1 MASRA
6 GNHTELLT
14 LPRGGQ
20 GAGRR
25 APNGG
30 IPAPVVGETVSLMR
44 WCPVCGDEMTPEF
57 GSPCEDPIAWACR
70 ACGFL
75 QLETGGR
82 PRSGEQGAGV
92 RELIPVAAAPAEAP
106 PPPARRAGR
115 GGGGGRRG
123 GGQSAGVR
131 DLTPVAAAPA
141 EAPLP
146 AAVRA
151 AREVLATFGLASP
164 VDVERVASLLGY
176 PVEWGR
182 RPPSERGGIAR
193 QADRDTLLLNR
204 DYPFRSTAEWRWVL
218 AEELAHAVL
227 GHTARAAS
235 DAPGGAPALREP
247 ERRREE
253 RAAKAFAAE
262 LLMPAIEV
270 RAEFGRA
277 QPRLRQAMG
286 QREREDL
293 LQQVIS
299 DLAHTFQ
306 VSRTAMRIR
315 LEDLG
320 LLH

>member
-1 MASRA
+1 
-6 GNHTELLT
+6 
-14 LPRGGQ
+14 
-20 GAGRR
+20 
-25 APNGG
+25 
-30 IPAPVVGETVSLMR
+30 MR
-44 WCPVCGDEMTPEF
+44 WCAVCGDEMIPEF
-57 GSPCEDPIAWACR
+57 GSSCEDPIAWACR

-82 PRSGEQGAGV
+82 PLSGEQLAAV
-92 RELIPVAAAPAEAP
+92 REQAPSPAAPVAA
-106 PPPARRAGR
+106 
-115 GGGGGRRG
+115 
-123 GGQSAGVR
+123 
-131 DLTPVAAAPA
+131 PV
-141 EAPLP
+141 P

-151 AREVLATFGLASP
+151 AREVLSTFSLAPP

-176 PVEWGR
+176 PVEWVH

-193 QADRDTLLLNR
+193 QAGRETLLLNR

-227 GHTARAAS
+227 GHTALAAS
-235 DAPGGAPALREP
+235 DAPGEAPASREP

-262 LLMPAIEV
+262 FLMPAAEV
-270 RAEFGRA
+270 RAEFRRA
-277 QPRLRQAMG
+277 QPRLRPAMG
-286 QREREDL
+286 QREREEL
-293 LQQVIS
+293 LQQVVS

>member
-1 MASRA
+1 MIASHELIR
-6 GNHTELLT
+6 GEVTELLT

-30 IPAPVVGETVSLMR
+30 IPAPIVGGTVSLMR

-57 GSPCEDPIAWACR
+57 GTPCEDPIAWACR

-82 PRSGEQGAGV
+82 PLRGEQVAAV
-92 RELIPVAAAPAEAP
+92 RELAPVAAAAP
-106 PPPARRAGR
+106 
-115 GGGGGRRG
+115 
-123 GGQSAGVR
+123 
-131 DLTPVAAAPA
+131 D

-146 AAVRA
+146 SAVRA
-151 AREVLATFGLASP
+151 AREVLATFGLAPP

-176 PVEWGR
+176 PVEWVR

-227 GHTARAAS
+227 GHTALAAS

-270 RAEFGRA
+270 RAEFGRS

>member
-82 PRSGEQGAGV
+82 PLSGEQVAGV
-92 RELIPVAAAPAEAP
+92 RELI
-106 PPPARRAGR
+106 
-115 GGGGGRRG
+115 
-123 GGQSAGVR
+123 
-131 DLTPVAAAPA
+131 PVAAAPA

-151 AREVLATFGLASP
+151 AREVLATFGLAFP

-176 PVEWGR
+176 PVEWVR

-218 AEELAHAVL
+218 AEELAHAML
-227 GHTARAAS
+227 GHTALAAS

-262 LLMPAIEV
+262 LLMPTVEV
-270 RAEFGRA
+270 RAEFGRS